1 VRGYQEHLE
10 SLDSDVDEILGNIQA
25 KTMPYSILSRRVNS
39 VVNALED
46 IEKNQIKISD
56 TLTGL
61 RDEERAAQEIAERFD
76 SELRTIKR
84 YVEKCNLPGLPKDYL
99 DLFFTTGDRV
109 QNLFKELGRVRINID
124 TINHLVDVSTEDMHV
139 LKEATT
145 NLTDHAVLAEQ
156 LIQYAN
162 RYKAA
167 NEQVAQGISRALQL
181 FENSRDYD
189 GSFDEISKTLELV
202 EPGAAS
208 RISGVYFKNKPTPD
222 YL

>member
-1 VRGYQEHLE
+1 
-10 SLDSDVDEILGNIQA
+10 
-25 KTMPYSILSRRVNS
+25 MW
-39 VVNALED
+39 
-46 IEKNQIKISD
+46 EKNQIKISD

>member
-1 VRGYQEHLE
+1 
-10 SLDSDVDEILGNIQA
+10 
-25 KTMPYSILSRRVNS
+25 
-39 VVNALED
+39 
-46 IEKNQIKISD
+46 
-56 TLTGL
+56 
-61 RDEERAAQEIAERFD
+61 
-76 SELRTIKR
+76 
-84 YVEKCNLPGLPKDYL
+84 
-99 DLFFTTGDRV
+99 
-109 QNLFKELGRVRINID
+109 
-124 TINHLVDVSTEDMHV
+124 DMHV